1 MRKIVLTLCFVL
13 LLVIVTFSGCTSTQT
28 ISVPEPTST
37 PQIVY
42 VTVFVTPTPTPPT
55 PQIVY
60 VTVTVPVTQTVT
72 AQKTTYTSVEQ
83 STANIQMIGNVYGLA
98 STPAAGIDEIKFY
111 IGLAP
116 SAQPIDL
123 TKMKIIFSKSGST
136 QMILI
141 QGDISSKTVFT
152 TKLNGQTAVNSLNAN
167 DQVEIDFKIAP
178 VGANT
183 KMIFELR
190 PSVGAALPFTKTA
203 PAMISAINIL
213 Y

>member
-1 MRKIVLTLCFVL
+1 M
-13 LLVIVTFSGCTSTQT
+13 VIVTFSGCTNTQT
-28 ISVPEPTST
+28 ISLPEPTST
-37 PQIVY
+37 PQVVY

-72 AQKTTYTSVEQ
+72 AQKTYTGVEQ

-98 STPAAGIDEIKFY
+98 STPAAGIDEIKFT

-116 SAQPIDL
+116 GAQPIDL

-136 QMILI
+136 PMILI
-141 QGDISSKTVFT
+141 QGETASKTVFT
-152 TKLNGQTAVNSLNAN
+152 TKLNGQTPVSSMNAN
-167 DQVEIDFKIAP
+167 DQVEIDFKVAP

-183 KMIFELR
+183 KMNIELK
-190 PSVGAALPFTKTA
+190 PSVGAALPFTKNA
-203 PAMISAINIL
+203 PGTISAINVL